1 MEKLNLNQYQEIE
14 NYFSKYSLNAEIF
27 GIGGKIHELR
37 IDGEVKPFKVIQDVC
52 KAVGCER
59 YLGYPQVAIE
69 ENEPVLSEEPK
80 ELKLVVE
87 DGNVVTPKP
96 NKKRRR

>member
-1 MEKLNLNQYQEIE
+1 MEKLNLNQYEEIE
-14 NYFSKYSLNAEIF
+14 KYFSKYSLNAEIF

-59 YLGYPQVAIE
+59 YLGYSQIAIE
-69 ENEPVLSEEPK
+69 ENEPTIAEEPK
-80 ELKLVVE
+80 EIKPVVE
-87 DGNVVTPKP
+87 EEKVVTPKP

>member
-27 GIGGKIHELR
+27 GIGGKIYELR

-59 YLGYPQVAIE
+59 YLGSVQVPIE
-69 ENEPVLSEEPK
+69 ENEPFLVEEPK
-80 ELKLVVE
+80 EIKFIE
-87 DGNVVTPKP
+87 EEEKVVTPKP
-96 NKKRRR
+96 PKKRRR